1 VPELVIMIG
10 LPGAGKTSFHRAR
23 FAPTHVHVSKDL
35 MRNRRDRQQRQLA
48 LIDEALAA
56 GRSVVVDNLN
66 VTAADRA
73 ALIGAARRRR
83 ASVIGYVFS
92 TDVGESI
99 RRNRGR
105 AGRERVPV
113 VAIHTAAKRFQ
124 PPAQDEGF
132 DRLERVRAEAGGFE
146 ISPYDG
152 EPEDPA
158 VFVNPDSALAV
169 RRRVSETERSS

>member
-1 VPELVIMIG
+1 MGGRKRPERAVPALAILIG
-10 LPGAGKTSFHRAR
+10 LAGAGKATFYRAR
-23 FAPTHVHVSKDL
+23 LAATHVHVSKDL

-66 VTAADRA
+66 VTAGDRA

-113 VAIHTAAKRFQ
+113 VAIDT
-124 PPAQDEGF
+124 
-132 DRLERVRAEAGGFE
+132 
-146 ISPYDG
+146 
-152 EPEDPA
+152 
-158 VFVNPDSALAV
+158 
-169 RRRVSETERSS
+169 